1 MPWCGGINAQS
12 CYDHI
17 THSMAALC
25 CQRWGVPHRIMET
38 MLGTIQGMKFY
49 LRTGYGDSTRF
60 YGGGQH
66 LFQGICQGNRAG
78 PAVWLAISTV
88 LVLLLREKS
97 CRSSIRGALSPSC
110 LVILAFLF
118 VDDTDL
124 CAIGHQSDTD
134 IAPLLQ
140 KLQAMINILQGLL
153 RASGGS
159 LSTEK
164 CSWSLAAFRWQS
176 GQSWSYHTMTSLP
189 TTMLLRTRT
198 TS

>member
-97 CRSSIRGALSPSC
+97 CRSSIRGPSLLPVLSSWPSYSWTIPTFVL
-110 LVILAFLF
+110 LVISQTLTLR
-118 VDDTDL
+118 L
-124 CAIGHQSDTD
+124 CFKNFK
-134 IAPLLQ
+134 P
-140 KLQAMINILQGLL
+140 
-153 RASGGS
+153 
-159 LSTEK
+159 
-164 CSWSLAAFRWQS
+164 
-176 GQSWSYHTMTSLP
+176 
-189 TTMLLRTRT
+189 
-198 TS
+198 